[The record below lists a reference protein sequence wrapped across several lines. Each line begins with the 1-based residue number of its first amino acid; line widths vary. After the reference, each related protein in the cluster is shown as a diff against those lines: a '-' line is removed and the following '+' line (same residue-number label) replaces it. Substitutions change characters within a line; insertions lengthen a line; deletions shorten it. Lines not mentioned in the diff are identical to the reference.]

1 MAFLTSPDRSTDW
14 ILLNNL
20 SLTTISGPSQWS
32 NKPGSSLAP
41 QPTLISVGIPF
52 SIALAGGTDHLP
64 HSIHYGNLAKL
75 VQKTATQEKFGCT
88 EHLAVAVAE
97 AALKGFENEGMQD
110 VYVVVEKPKA
120 LLHAKSAGARV
131 VRGTNSRDGE
141 DAQFD
146 QILVKDLELTAVI
159 GIHPWEREMKQ
170 KVTVNLTMDVARWDA
185 SSGSP
190 SGFDCGALVNRVSEV
205 RDPFLILS
213 IGKMADVFLSKHALN
228 SSYQTVEALVTSI
241 AETALQ
247 PSDTTTPPCTAV
259 QRITVSV
266 SKPSAL
272 MFADSPEI
280 IITRIPSDFALTSA
294 STPADKKEG
303 PETAVAA
310 IAFGSNVG
318 DRFVNIER
326 ALRMLEVHPEVKVL
340 ETSFLYEGTA
350 MYVEDQRDFVN
361 GAALISTS
369 LKPLDLLA
377 LLKNVEM
384 EVGRTP
390 TFRWGP
396 RVVDLD
402 LIFYNELLYSSE
414 EVDEARGVKKLVV
427 PHERLKEATADCDS
441 KSMIPQF
448 VHPSMNLSVEAL
460 LRRVTNGGRETS
472 LRKVVPFIRS
482 KSLSTSDGRKEEEET
497 PYWVWGERT
506 KIMAVINTTPDSFSD
521 GGDHAALN
529 DAMRFVDSFIISTTS
544 ASTASSASTPTTAQQ
559 SMVDVIDIG
568 GHSTRPGSKEISPEE
583 ETDRVIPV
591 IEAVRSSSNAITS
604 RTLISVDTYRGS
616 VAKAA
621 LEAGADLVNDVY
633 ALTREG
639 NDDILNVIKEA
650 GCPVVMMHSRGD
662 AGEDKDYD
670 ELGGVIEGIR
680 VELGKKVQRALDA
693 GVRRW
698 NVIVDPGIGFSKTVE
713 GNLTIVRKLGDIT
726 SPSLS
731 PSIKPTPTRS
741 LGSSV
746 HSVHPL
752 ANMPV
757 LVGSSRKSYLGK

>member
-88 EHLAVAVAE
+88 EHLAVAVAD
-97 AALKGFENEGMQD
+97 AALKGFEKEGMQD
-110 VYVVVEKPKA
+110 IYVLVEKPKA
-120 LLHAKSAGARV
+120 LLHAKSAGVRV
-131 VRGTNSRDGE
+131 VRGTNSREGE

-146 QILVKDLELTAVI
+146 QILVKDLELTAII

-190 SGFDCGALVNRVSEV
+190 GGFDCGALVNRVSGRV
-205 RDPFLILS
+205 
-213 IGKMADVFLSKHALN
+213 LN

-247 PSDTTTPPCTAV
+247 PSDTTTPPGTVV

-280 IITRIPSDFALTSA
+280 IITRTPSDFATTST
-294 STPADKKEG
+294 STPADKTEG

-310 IAFGSNVG
+310 IAFGSNIG

-326 ALRMLEVHPEVKVL
+326 ALRLLEAHPEMKVL

-384 EVGRTP
+384 EAGRTP

-402 LIFYNELLYSSE
+402 LIFYNELVYSSE
-414 EVDEARGVKKLVV
+414 EVDEASGVKKLVV
-427 PHERLKEATADCDS
+427 PHERVHERE
-441 KSMIPQF
+441 F
-448 VHPSMNLSVEAL
+448 V
-460 LRRVTNGGRETS
+460 LR
-472 LRKVVPFIRS
+472 
-482 KSLSTSDGRKEEEET
+482 
-497 PYWVWGERT
+497 
-506 KIMAVINTTPDSFSD
+506 
-521 GGDHAALN
+521 
-529 DAMRFVDSFIISTTS
+529 
-544 ASTASSASTPTTAQQ
+544 
-559 SMVDVIDIG
+559 
-568 GHSTRPGSKEISPEE
+568 
-583 ETDRVIPV
+583 
-591 IEAVRSSSNAITS
+591 
-604 RTLISVDTYRGS
+604 
-616 VAKAA
+616 
-621 LEAGADLVNDVY
+621 
-633 ALTREG
+633 
-639 NDDILNVIKEA
+639 
-650 GCPVVMMHSRGD
+650 
-662 AGEDKDYD
+662 
-670 ELGGVIEGIR
+670 
-680 VELGKKVQRALDA
+680 
-693 GVRRW
+693 
-698 NVIVDPGIGFSKTVE
+698 
-713 GNLTIVRKLGDIT
+713 
-726 SPSLS
+726 
-731 PSIKPTPTRS
+731 
-741 LGSSV
+741 
-746 HSVHPL
+746 PL
-752 ANMPV
+752 AEYVTRNGKP
-757 LVGSSRKSYLGK
+757 SS